1 MSKYYTPSTEE
12 FHVGFEYE
20 ALWGIEGL
28 DGEWLK
34 ETFSKDQSILSL
46 EDTVRVKHLDQE
58 DIECFGWEKNRLNDR
73 YYNPVTKMHMIH
85 QGTRVAIFYQDLH
98 GDVPKFDGV
107 INNKSEFKKLLKQ
120 LRLI

>member
-1 MSKYYTPSTEE
+1 MESKYYTPENSE

-46 EDTVRVKHLDQE
+46 EDTVRVKH
-58 DIECFGWEKNRLNDR
+58 
-73 YYNPVTKMHMIH
+73 
-85 QGTRVAIFYQDLH
+85 
-98 GDVPKFDGV
+98 
-107 INNKSEFKKLLKQ
+107 
-120 LRLI
+120 